1 MESLL
6 IVLAVLVSSVAAF
19 VPGKLKVDC
28 GSYPNKPATMRFS
41 GDAKAVFAFADVRQ
55 VCRFKETDIMGEF
68 AVTVGYKKGD
78 ACKFIQSAPDRD
90 NFVVNIETRTLHEKV
105 EGADD
110 ERFIVACNYMR
121 YADVVLQ
128 YDIVSQ
134 YKPPLMQLYNKAK
147 KAKSVFTVYLTNI
160 RGTPLRGAVAEKRIV
175 KMRARMT
182 PAKPAKG
189 STTKEVG
196 FQPVQC
202 VAEPDKGG
210 RQLVI
215 LSDGC
220 GTGFPWNQK
229 QGFSMNG
236 LIGDS
241 PKFRLFKL
249 DKRQGIKI
257 SCDFVVCTVPCNQN
271 SCAAARKLV
280 KKGKRSIRNHD
291 EVPTY
296 LRGTLDLQISP
307 GNKSTSSEKDQSDEP
322 IALKK
327 SNVLYVES
335 PIKEKSTL
343 YYDSHKATFFSA
355 IFIASSIVLVST
367 IFLTTFILSKIHQ
380 THNLI
385 LKCKMAS

>member
-6 IVLAVLVSSVAAF
+6 IFLAVLVSSVAAF

-28 GSYPNKPATMRFS
+28 GAYPNKPATLHFS
-41 GDAKAVFAFADVRQ
+41 GDAKAVFAFADIGQ
-55 VCRFKETDIMGEF
+55 VCRFKETDVTGDF
-68 AVTVGYKKGD
+68 TLTVGYKKGD
-78 ACKFIQSAPDRD
+78 SCKFIQSAPDRD
-90 NFVVNIETRTLHEKV
+90 NFVINVETRTLHEKV

-121 YADVVLQ
+121 FAEVELKYE
-128 YDIVSQ
+128 IVSQ

-160 RGTPLRGAVAEKRIV
+160 MGNALTGAVAEKRIV
-175 KMRARMT
+175 KMRAKMS
-182 PAKPAKG
+182 PAKSDG
-189 STTKEVG
+189 SASEVG

-220 GTGFPWNQK
+220 GTGFPWTKK
-229 QGFSMNG
+229 QGFTMNG

-241 PKFRLFKL
+241 PNFRLFRL

-257 SCDFVVCTVPCNQN
+257 SCDFVVCTKPCNEN
-271 SCAAARKLV
+271 SCAAARKTV
-280 KKGKRSIRNHD
+280 IKNKRSIRNPD
-291 EVPTY
+291 AVPSY
-296 LRGTLDLQISP
+296 LSGTLDLLISP
-307 GNKSTSSEKDQSDEP
+307 GNKSTSSEKIQSDESV
-322 IALKK
+322 ALKK
-327 SNVLYVES
+327 SIVFDVES
-335 PIKEKSTL
+335 PIKERSTL

-367 IFLTTFILSKIHQ
+367 IILTTFILSKIHQ